1 MRTESKGNED
11 RYEIIIK
18 KLGRKDPVEKDVL
31 GDRETQQV
39 LQLIGRLN
47 LRSAFAG

>member
-1 MRTESKGNED
+1 MEHDAKEKED

-18 KLGRKDPVEKDVL
+18 KFGGQDPVEVDVM
-31 GDRETQQV
+31 GDRETMEV
-39 LQLIGRLN
+39 LQLIGKLN